1 MTQITAKYVNAAKE
15 GKRYGSIKTPDGVSY
30 MLPVGM
36 QDAFQAGQTYDVPVK
51 QETWGKDAD
60 AKVVNIISGR
70 PGSAGSGAVA
80 QPAPAPTPSA
90 APAPAPRAN
99 GSARMLDAKDVQ
111 ITTIALMK
119 SFIETGKF
127 GLTDL
132 PVLEQACIPAAK
144 RIVGA
149 SQ

>member
-1 MTQITAKYVNAAKE
+1 MTQITVAFVNRPNPQYPDMASIKGTDGVYYNIDAKYID
-15 GKRYGSIKTPDGVSY
+15 RYRK
-30 MLPVGM
+30 
-36 QDAFQAGQTYDVPVK
+36 GQTFD
-51 QETWGKDAD
+51 
-60 AKVVNIISGR
+60 
-70 PGSAGSGAVA
+70 
-80 QPAPAPTPSA
+80 APTVVKSSKTGKQYTWIADNFDPNQGA
-90 APAPAPRAN
+90 PQPVPAAPPPPQQQAPAPAAN

-132 PVLEQACIPAAK
+132 PMLEGACVPAAK